1 MKKLLSISA
10 VLLTAAL
17 IFTGCAQPTVPENT
31 NPGPGTWTSNV
42 NFLEEFSENFWTRS
56 KNLMT
61 YNCTNPSSLN
71 IPSGKTLSSWVSYSA
86 DKVYGFKA
94 KIKQDKFTDGEYG
107 FIFFY
112 DDKNTDS
119 VDDDSYYSLSFWDE
133 SYILYK
139 VINGTSTCLSSSTSN
154 GTTYSNTYNSAI
166 KPEGQENEVIVY
178 SEGNNLVI
186 KVNGTTIKTITR
198 ELEPGTVNALVK
210 IPYSVQQ
217 NNKTF
222 NTDFT
227 VLSFQTAK

>member
-112 DDKNTDS
+112 DDKNTES
-119 VDDDSYYSLSFWDE
+119 PTDDSYYQLSFWKE

-139 VINGTSTCLSSSTSN
+139 RINGTMTCLSTPE
-154 GTTYSNTYNSAI
+154 GTNYSNTFNDAI